1 VSAHDVRTTVA
12 NASRL
17 CARGAVVIWT
27 RHREAPDQ
35 TPAIRGW
42 FAEAGFEELAFDSPG
57 EDRFAVGTHRLV
69 TDPLEFRDDVR
80 MFSFIE

>member
-1 VSAHDVRTTVA
+1 VRP
-12 NASRL
+12 
-17 CARGAVVIWT
+17 GAVVVWT

-35 TPAIRGW
+35 TPAIRAW
-42 FAEAGFEELAFDSPG
+42 FVQAGFEELAFDSPG

-69 TDPLEFRDDVR
+69 ADPLEFRDDLR